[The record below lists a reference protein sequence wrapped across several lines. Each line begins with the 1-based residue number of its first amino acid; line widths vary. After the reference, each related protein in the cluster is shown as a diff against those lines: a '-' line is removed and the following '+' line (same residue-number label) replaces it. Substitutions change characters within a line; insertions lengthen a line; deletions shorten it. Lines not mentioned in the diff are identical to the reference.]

1 MLPALLPRGP
11 GDGALFNQEA
21 DVGVTCILGG
31 RCQLIVSTRGLRAVI
46 LTSMAPIRAQWRYWP
61 PVSAGAVSRHP
72 LRTRDS
78 AEHGQRHPALRQRRL
93 HAAPDRTARFHTR
106 RCPPA
111 PRRSRLP
118 RIRLGPDL
126 AGAER
131 LSARSARLA
140 ALRVRDR
147 LSAPLHGGEFPAG
160 RCAAVRSGDPA
171 LAAGH
176 HRHAGTGR
184 ASAPADAARQSQP
197 EPV

>member
-1 MLPALLPRGP
+1 MCNNP
-11 GDGALFNQEA
+11 
-21 DVGVTCILGG
+21 
-31 RCQLIVSTRGLRAVI
+31 VSICRNRAY
-46 LTSMAPIRAQWRYWP
+46 TFAIRAQWRYRP
-61 PVSAGAVSRHP
+61 PVSECTVPRHP

-78 AEHGQRHPALRQRRL
+78 AEHGQRHPAVCQRRL
-93 HAAPDRTARFHTR
+93 HAASDRTAGFHTR
-106 RCPPA
+106 GCPPA

-197 EPV
+197 EPVQRGGRCGFRSLAPARFCGERPMTDTTR